1 MMKKIILNI
10 LATTGISLV
19 ELSLVATCYDA
30 TLICIDT
37 VFQVLGINVIIY
49 IGLYLMDFVEYR
61 YPILE
66 TGLKLAYVIILVL
79 FGGWIWG
86 WYRNLPGVV
95 LILMT
100 IGIFVV
106 CVCLD
111 TVSLLSEVKS
121 INILIEGE
129 GQSKNISL

>member
-1 MMKKIILNI
+1 MKKIILNI

-19 ELSLVATCYDA
+19 ALVLVATCYDA

-49 IGLYLMDFVEYR
+49 IGLYLMDYMEYR

-66 TGLKLAYVIILVL
+66 TGLKLMYVMILVL
-79 FGGWIWG
+79 LGGWIWG
-86 WYRNLPGVV
+86 WYSNLPGVA

-111 TVSLLSEVKS
+111 TISLLSEVKS
-121 INILIEGE
+121 INILIGGE

>member
-1 MMKKIILNI
+1 MKKIILNI

-19 ELSLVATCYDA
+19 ALALVATCYDA
-30 TLICIDT
+30 ILICIDT

-49 IGLYLMDFVEYR
+49 IGLYFMDFVEYR

-86 WYRNLPGVV
+86 WYSNLPGVV

-121 INILIEGE
+121 INALIGGE